1 MTQTSLLINYLKTHK
16 TIMPAKMAGSIFM
29 KTMFGSETG
38 RRARQ
43 LRAKGILNSFRDG
56 RFQVYFLK
64 KQNGSKKLQAV

>member
-1 MTQTSLLINYLKTHK
+1 
-16 TIMPAKMAGSIFM
+16 MPAKMAGSIFM